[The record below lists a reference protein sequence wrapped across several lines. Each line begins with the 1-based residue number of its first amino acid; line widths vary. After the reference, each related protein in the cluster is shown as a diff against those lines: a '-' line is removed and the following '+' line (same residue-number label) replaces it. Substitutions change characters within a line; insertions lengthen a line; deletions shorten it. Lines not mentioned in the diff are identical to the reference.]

1 MTLGSGAMKAA
12 HRLES
17 LKAAILRGITIGT
30 LNLPD
35 PFLKTIGRSRLKPVD
50 GRSLDLQL
58 AALLKMDELL
68 GDSDP
73 SQHPPAISRKIMR
86 EKVRVVASP
95 PRKNVQSRDFE
106 IPGPAGAIPARYYE
120 PDEINPASPL
130 VMYMHGGGW
139 ALGDLDT
146 HDSFC
151 RLVASKSNVRV
162 VAIDYRLAPEHPFPA
177 GPDDCVAAFRWLAAH
192 AVELGADPK
201 RIAVMGDSAGGNLSA
216 VIALETREDAIRP
229 VLQVLIYSG
238 TAGAHEM
245 PSRTQLGEAYML
257 TKKAIDW
264 FRGQY
269 IPEGIDARNPRYA
282 VLFVEDLRGAPP
294 ALVYTAGF
302 DPLRDEG
309 DAYADRLRAAGVE
322 TQHICFDPMV
332 HGFVNMEG
340 VCAAAA
346 DAVESICAEVG
357 RALREQPR
365 EKTTAH
371 AQQSL
376 TTG

>member
-1 MTLGSGAMKAA
+1 MKAPR
-12 HRLES
+12 RLES
-17 LKAAILRGITIGT
+17 LKSAILRGIAIGT

-35 PFLKTIGRSRLKPVD
+35 PFLKALGRSRLKPVD
-50 GRSLDLQL
+50 GRILDSQL
-58 AALLKMDELL
+58 AALLKLDELM
-68 GDSDP
+68 GTSDP
-73 SQHPPAISRKIMR
+73 SQYPPPVSRQRMR
-86 EKVRVVASP
+86 ESIQVVASP
-95 PRKNVQSRDFE
+95 PLKNVQSRDFD

-120 PDEINPASPL
+120 PDEINPSSPL
-130 VMYMHGGGW
+130 VLYMHGGGW

-151 RLVASKSNVRV
+151 RLIASKSNVRV

-177 GPDDCVAAFRWLAAH
+177 APDDCVAAFRWLAAH
-192 AVELGADPK
+192 AADFGGDPK

-216 VIALETREDAIRP
+216 VVALETRKDAIRP
-229 VLQVLIYSG
+229 ALQVLIYPG
-238 TAGAHEM
+238 TAGSREL
-245 PSRTQLGEAYML
+245 PSRTKLGDGYML

-264 FRGQY
+264 FRGHY
-269 IPEGIDARNPRYA
+269 MPEGVDAQNTRYA
-282 VLFVEDLRGAPP
+282 VLFAEDLGDAPR

-309 DAYADRLRAAGVE
+309 EAYADRLRDAGVA
-322 TQHICFDPMV
+322 TKYLCFDSMI

-340 VCAAAA
+340 ACAAAA
-346 DAVESICAEVG
+346 EAVESLCADVG
-357 RALREQPR
+357 RTLREQPQ
-365 EKTTAH
+365 EKTAAH